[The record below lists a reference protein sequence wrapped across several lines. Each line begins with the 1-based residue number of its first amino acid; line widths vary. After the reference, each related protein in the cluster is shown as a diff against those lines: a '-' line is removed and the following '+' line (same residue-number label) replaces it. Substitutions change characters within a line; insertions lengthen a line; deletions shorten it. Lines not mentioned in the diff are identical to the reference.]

1 MTGRASE
8 DEESLSSAS
17 ITELLGAVG
26 RGEEAADRLL
36 PLVYGQLRQLAAAR
50 LARLAP
56 GQTLGPTALVHEAY
70 LGLVERGD
78 PGWKGRGHFFGAAAR
93 AMHDIVVERA
103 RRRAAEKRGGGARH
117 EDVDAIS
124 IAAPDGAA
132 VEDVL
137 ALSEALARLA
147 AEHPRRHEVAMLRTF
162 AGLSEEEIAELHGV
176 STRTIEREW
185 RFARAWLARELG
197 A

>member
-1 MTGRASE
+1 MSGAFS
-8 DEESLSSAS
+8 DDGAKP
-17 ITELLGAVG
+17 ITEVLGAVG
-26 RGEEAADRLL
+26 RGEAPADELL
-36 PLVYGQLRQLAAAR
+36 PLVYAELRRLAAAR
-50 LARLAP
+50 LARFGT
-56 GQTLGPTALVHEAY
+56 GQTLQPTALVHEAY
-70 LGLVERGD
+70 LGLVANGD

-93 AMHDIVVERA
+93 AMHDIVVDRA
-103 RRRAAEKRGGGARH
+103 RRRAARKRGGGAGH
-117 EDVDAIS
+117 EDVDAITV
-124 IAAPDGAA
+124 AAPDGQP

-147 AEHPRRHEVAMLRTF
+147 VEHPRRHEVAMLRTF

-176 STRTIEREW
+176 STRTVEREW

>member
-1 MTGRASE
+1 MTGRASAN
-8 DEESLSSAS
+8 EESPSSPA
-17 ITELLGAVG
+17 ITELLGAVS

-36 PLVYGQLRQLAAAR
+36 PLVYGELRRLAAAR

-70 LGLVERGD
+70 LGLVQHGD
-78 PGWKGRGHFFGAAAR
+78 PGWNGRGHFFGAAAR

-103 RRRAAEKRGGGARH
+103 RRRAADKRGGGALH

-124 IAAPDGAA
+124 IAGPDVAA
-132 VEDVL
+132 VEDVI
-137 ALSEALARLA
+137 ALSAALARLA
-147 AEHPRRHEVAMLRTF
+147 AAHPRRHEVAMLKTF